1 MGGPNY
7 AQGGSQM
14 VSNSPM
20 EQTRD
25 DRMRKAYYKVFAGAL
40 IGEVASVQP
49 FQYVLPNSFH
59 FASPSISPSQIH
71 SFSVGCRNWS

>member
-7 AQGGSQM
+7 AQGGGPM
-14 VSNSPM
+14 ASNPPM

-25 DRMRKAYYKVFAGAL
+25 DRVRKAYYKIFAGA
-40 IGEVASVQP
+40 IVGEVVSVQP

-59 FASPSISPSQIH
+59 FTAPSISPSQIH
-71 SFSVGCRNWS
+71 SFSVGC

>member
-7 AQGGSQM
+7 VQGGNQM
-14 VSNSPM
+14 ASNSPM
-20 EQTRD
+20 DLTRE
-25 DRMRKAYYKVFAGAL
+25 DRGRRAYYKVFAGAM

-49 FQYVLPNSFH
+49 FQYVLPNSFY

>member
-1 MGGPNY
+1 MGGPSY

-20 EQTRD
+20 EQTRE

-40 IGEVASVQP
+40 IGEVAYVQP
-49 FQYVLPNSFH
+49 FQYALPNSFH

-71 SFSVGCRNWS
+71 SFSVGFRNW